1 MEVLIPPLLFVDFQK
16 PSNGFVVGEKLR
28 LLFYICVIFNVRV
41 VFRLSFKLTIC
52 VVPLFN
58 DLSSFEKSDENRG
71 VRGWYVIVKRI
82 YFHSDALR
90 GVIEIVSDLFVA
102 VTGILGI
109 LSVLLIYQILLCNEL
124 INFMNFRDL
133 VIPGSSTVSNIV
145 VFDLYIKFFPHICHP
160 HHKGSLGY
168 SLQRIDVSA
177 INRRLHRRLV
187 KR

>member
-1 MEVLIPPLLFVDFQK
+1 M
-16 PSNGFVVGEKLR
+16 
-28 LLFYICVIFNVRV
+28 
-41 VFRLSFKLTIC
+41 
-52 VVPLFN
+52 
-58 DLSSFEKSDENRG
+58 
-71 VRGWYVIVKRI
+71 KRI

-102 VTGILGI
+102 VTGIFGI

-133 VIPGSSTVSNIV
+133 VIPGSSTISNIV
-145 VFDLYIKFFPHICHP
+145 VFDLNIKFLPHICHS

-168 SLQRIDVSA
+168 SLQCIDVSA